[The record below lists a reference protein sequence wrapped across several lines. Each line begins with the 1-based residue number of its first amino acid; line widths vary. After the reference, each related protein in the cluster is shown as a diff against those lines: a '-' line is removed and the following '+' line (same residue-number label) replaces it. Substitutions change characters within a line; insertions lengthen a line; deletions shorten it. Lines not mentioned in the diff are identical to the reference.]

1 MSFSPWAKGLSSVS
15 LGIGNIT
22 RWRGGVMAQ
31 RQFSST
37 PILQYSNTPL
47 LYYSTSSLERLNY
60 RVTDFIDIASAQ
72 G

>member
-1 MSFSPWAKGLSSVS
+1 
-15 LGIGNIT
+15 
-22 RWRGGVMAQ
+22 MAQ

>member
-1 MSFSPWAKGLSSVS
+1 
-15 LGIGNIT
+15 
-22 RWRGGVMAQ
+22 MAQ

-47 LYYSTSSLERLNY
+47 LYYSTRSLERLNY
-60 RVTDFIDIASAQ
+60 RVTDFVDIASTQ